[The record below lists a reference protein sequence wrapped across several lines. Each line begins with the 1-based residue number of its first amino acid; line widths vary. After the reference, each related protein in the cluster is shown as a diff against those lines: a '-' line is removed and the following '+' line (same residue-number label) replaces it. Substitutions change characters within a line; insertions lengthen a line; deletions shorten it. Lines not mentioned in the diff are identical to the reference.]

1 MSQVF
6 HYIQIFNIQ
15 LEIYN
20 ILEFKNKYFS
30 FFYSAKKTSKWT
42 HLAHRLMGH

>member
-1 MSQVF
+1 MNQVL

-15 LEIYN
+15 LGIYN

-30 FFYSAKKTSKWT
+30 FFYSAKKQANEPIWPT
-42 HLAHRLMGH
+42 A